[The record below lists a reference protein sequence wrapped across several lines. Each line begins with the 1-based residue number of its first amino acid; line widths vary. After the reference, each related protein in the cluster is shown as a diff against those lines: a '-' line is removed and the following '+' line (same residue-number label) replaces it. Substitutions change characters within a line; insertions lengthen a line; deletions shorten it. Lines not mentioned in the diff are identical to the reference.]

1 MADKQTQS
9 AGEQQMA
16 GALSGVKVLELA
28 QNAAIPY
35 CGRLLAGMG
44 ADVVKVEPP
53 DGDAMRRLAQL
64 APQESK
70 AYASINPGKRAM
82 VLDLDKPGA
91 RPVLDQL
98 FAWADIALIAFKQQ
112 DLDRY
117 NIGYEAAKAVNESIV
132 CVVNTAF
139 GPDGPEAD
147 QGGYDVLIQAFSG
160 MGFIMNRSENGVPLP
175 TRPAVNDFGTGM
187 VAALAAVTALRHKEI
202 TGVGQQVDTSLLG
215 TAFGLSTPVLGFF
228 DAVDTEPIDDFETD
242 LAHLRSAGVD
252 FDGQRELYESRV
264 LAGQGAFQLYFRHYA
279 TSDGLVTVAGLSQGL
294 IKKFHEI
301 TGIDP
306 PPQLVDIDDDAFQ
319 AVVAEAEALFRTKT
333 TDEWLDQL
341 RDAGMPS
348 SRYNG
353 PHESIREPQAEVN
366 GFVTDIDHPLFG
378 RYRTVG
384 MPFQMGE
391 TPTGVRGPS
400 PTFGQHTDEV
410 LTEIGLSDAIEQLRA
425 DGIVH

>member
-1 MADKQTQS
+1 MADQEPYDTQPP
-9 AGEQQMA
+9 GP

-53 DGDAMRRLAQL
+53 KGDAMRRLAQL

-70 AYASINPGKRAM
+70 AYATINPGKRAM
-82 VLDLDKPGA
+82 VLDLDNPGA
-91 RPVLDQL
+91 ATVLNEL

-112 DLDRY
+112 DLERY
-117 NIGYEAAKAVNESIV
+117 NIDYEAARAVNESIV
-132 CVVNTAF
+132 FVVNSAF
-139 GPDGPEAD
+139 GPLGPEAE

-160 MGFIMNRSENGVPLP
+160 QGFIMNRSEDGVPLP

-187 VAALAAVTALRHKEI
+187 VAALAAVTALRHREL

-215 TAFGLSTPVLGFF
+215 TAFGLSTPMLGFF
-228 DAVDTEPIDDFETD
+228 EAVDAEAIEEFESD

-264 LAGQGAFQLYFRHYA
+264 LAGQGAFRLYFRHYA
-279 TSDGLVTVAGLSQGL
+279 TSDGLITVAGLSPGL
-294 IKKFHEI
+294 IERFHQI
-301 TGIDP
+301 TGIRRPADLNDLTHP
-306 PPQLVDIDDDAFQ
+306 DFQ
-319 AVVAEAEALFRTKT
+319 AVVDEAEALFRTKT
-333 TDEWLDQL
+333 TDEWLDEL

-353 PHESIREPQAEVN
+353 PHESIREPQAELN
-366 GFVTDIDHPLFG
+366 GFVTDLEHPLFG
-378 RYRTVG
+378 SYRTVG
-384 MPFQMGE
+384 MPYQMSE
-391 TPTGVRGPS
+391 TPTSVKGPS

-410 LTEIGLSDAIEQLRA
+410 LIELGLGENIVQLRA
-425 DGIVH
+425 DGVVL